1 MNASVT
7 GNEHAFD
14 YRVEFRQSFGSKA
27 SAPTSKASNRPFG
40 RRKAATPKLY
50 NGIHR
55 RRRKSIQW

>member
-14 YRVEFRQSFGSKA
+14 YSVEFRQSYSSRAKAPQSKA
-27 SAPTSKASNRPFG
+27 KNRPFG
-40 RRKAATPKLY
+40 KRKGSAPKLY

>member
-7 GNEHAFD
+7 DYENAFD
-14 YRVEFRQSFGSKA
+14 YRVEFRQTHSSTAPRSKA
-27 SAPTSKASNRPFG
+27 KNRPFG
-40 RRKAATPKLY
+40 RRRGSAPKLY